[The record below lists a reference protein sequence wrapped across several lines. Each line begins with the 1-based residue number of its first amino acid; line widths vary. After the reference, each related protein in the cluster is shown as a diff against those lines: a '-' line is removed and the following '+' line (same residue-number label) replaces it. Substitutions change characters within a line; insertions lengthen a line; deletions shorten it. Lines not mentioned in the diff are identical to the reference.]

1 MLFCRWNNKY
11 LAPIPANAIPVVL
24 EINLA
29 IPCDQVNLDEARA
42 NITEVLTDLQRQYSD
57 IIGYIALAPGAIGL
71 NCQDVSTGQ
80 LSFNVACFS
89 SSKCAYHLPLLV

>member
-1 MLFCRWNNKY
+1 MLSTMLLSCRWNNKY

-42 NITEVLTDLQRQYSD
+42 NITEILTDLQKQYSD
-57 IIGYIALAPGAIGL
+57 IIGYIALAPGALGL
-71 NCQDVSTGQ
+71 SCQNVSAGL
-80 LSFNVACFS
+80 LSCRIRCLS
-89 SSKCAYHLPLLV
+89 SSKRA